1 MEITAAMVK
10 ELREKTG
17 AGVMES
23 KRALTEA
30 NGDMRRAEALLEE
43 WAGGR
48 IAKRAGRA
56 TNQGL
61 VETYVHGGG
70 RIGAMVEVNC
80 ETDFVARNEA
90 FRELAHD
97 IALQVAA
104 MDPQYLSADEIP
116 EGTPGRP
123 ADLALLAM
131 PFIKDPSKTVE
142 DLVREAIRKTGEN
155 IQIRRFARFEI
166 GS

>member
-1 MEITAAMVK
+1 VEITAAMVK

-61 VETYVHGGG
+61 IETYVHGGG

-97 IALQVAA
+97 IAMQIAA

-116 EGTPGRP
+116 EGTPGRA

-131 PFIKDPSKTVE
+131 PFIKDPSKSVE

-155 IQIRRFARFEI
+155 IQIRRFARFEL
-166 GS
+166 GA

>member
-23 KRALTEA
+23 KRALIEA
-30 NGDMRRAEALLEE
+30 QGDMRRAEALIEE

-56 TNQGL
+56 TNQGV
-61 VETYVHGGG
+61 VEAYVHGG
-70 RIGAMVEVNC
+70 RIGALVELNC

-97 IALQVAA
+97 IAMQVAA
-104 MDPQYLSADEIP
+104 MDPRYLRAEEIP
-116 EGTPGRP
+116 PETPGRP
-123 ADLALLAM
+123 EDLALLAM
-131 PFIKDPSKTVE
+131 PFIKDPSKTID
-142 DLVREAIRKTGEN
+142 DLVKEMIRKTGEN
-155 IQIRRFARFEI
+155 IQVRRFARFEL
-166 GS
+166 GA